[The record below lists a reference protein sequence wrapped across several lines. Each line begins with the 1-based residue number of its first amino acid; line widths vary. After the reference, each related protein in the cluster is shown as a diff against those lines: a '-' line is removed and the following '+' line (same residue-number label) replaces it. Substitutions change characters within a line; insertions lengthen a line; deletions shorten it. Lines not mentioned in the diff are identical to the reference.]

1 MIKKSLTII
10 LSLFIG
16 FGTSLFF
23 IEGSD
28 LLTSAISRSLDSNS
42 RGLATAV
49 IAIEELE
56 KTPETELQ
64 VIEVLEE
71 SPQIKGLTMF
81 RGNKERN
88 FYGTGPIAKNPKTI
102 WRYPDEPMCKY
113 STSLQVTNY
122 WCGAGWTGQP
132 VVWERPDG
140 ITEVVFGAYDGAIHF
155 VDAETGKPTR
165 DKFQT
170 GDIIKGSF
178 TLDTDGFPLLYGGSR
193 DNKLRIIA
201 LDRDT
206 PTQLWAL
213 DSEEL
218 PEGIWN
224 NDWDSNPVIVDG
236 VMYEG
241 GENGWFY
248 AIELNRSLDENGLAV
263 VDPEIIFEYAGYNDE
278 LIAKTDENLSIENS
292 PLVVGGVVYVANSGG
307 RIMGF
312 DIKKMRS
319 GGEAL
324 VFDFWAG
331 DDIDATLVTDGTGA
345 IYAVVEEERFNQRSE
360 ELGQILK
367 LNPKKKNPL
376 VWSIQLPSDP
386 AKYKSGIWATPAI
399 YKNYLYVTTHLGEL
413 LVVDKSKG
421 KIVWRKNIGTHAW
434 SSPSVV
440 DGTLVV
446 ATCEV
451 GGIQAYDLASPAEPR
466 LLWNK
471 PVGSGCI
478 EATPAIWKG
487 AMYVGNRDGYFYRV
501 GD

>member
-1 MIKKSLTII
+1 MIKKTFLII

-23 IEGSD
+23 VEGASVINSIVD
-28 LLTSAISRSLDSNS
+28 ASFRSAVGVTAS
-42 RGLATAV
+42 AVTAV
-49 IAIEELE
+49 KNTEVA
-56 KTPETELQ
+56 PEVGLQ
-64 VIEVLEE
+64 VIEVEE
-71 SPQIKGLTMF
+71 DAFETIGLTMF

-88 FYGTGPIAKNPKTI
+88 FYGTGPISSNPKTI
-102 WRYPDEPMCKY
+102 WRYPEEPMCKY
-113 STSLQVTNY
+113 STSLDITNY
-122 WCGAGWTGQP
+122 WCGSGWTGQP

-140 ITEVVFGAYDGAIHF
+140 ITEVIFGAYDGAIHF
-155 VDAETGKPTR
+155 VDAETGVATR
-165 DKFQT
+165 TKFQT

-193 DNKLRIIA
+193 DNKLRVLA
-201 LDRDT
+201 LDR
-206 PTQLWAL
+206 PEVYELWAL

-224 NDWDSNPVIVDG
+224 NDWDGNPVIVDG

-248 AIELNRSLDENGLAV
+248 AIELNRSLNDKGLV
-263 VDPEIIFEYAGYNDE
+263 TVSPEIIFEYAGYNDE

-292 PLVVGGVVYVANSGG
+292 PLVVDGVVYVANSGG

-312 DIKKMRS
+312 DIEKMRD

-345 IYAVVEEERFNQRSE
+345 IYAVVEEERFNQRSA

-376 VWSIQLPSDP
+376 VWGIQLPSDP
-386 AKYKSGIWATPAI
+386 AKYKSGVWATPAI
-399 YKNYLYVTTHLGEL
+399 YKNYLYVATHLGEL
-413 LVVDKSKG
+413 LVVDKTKG
-421 KIVWRKNIGTHAW
+421 EIVWRKNIGSHAW

-440 DGTLVV
+440 DKTLVV

-451 GGIQAYDLASPAEPR
+451 GGIQAYDLDTPSEPK
-466 LLWNK
+466 LIWNMT
-471 PVGSGCI
+471 VGSGCI
-478 EATPAIWKG
+478 EATPAIWNG
-487 AMYVGNRDGYFYRV
+487 SMYVGNRDGYFYKV
-501 GD
+501 E